1 MKLGKNVFVALAA
14 IGWAD
19 GKATD
24 AETEALVHAARESG
38 VEGAGLDEVK
48 RAAQEKGDITKVKGL
63 ALTPRERVYTYAIA
77 TWLARIDG
85 VVMPEEREMLLQL
98 GNALRLADGD
108 RTRASAASFAV
119 SQLSEDQR
127 PSRFDLGALAAKI
140 EQVMAPTLPPPAPGE
155 A

>member
-14 IGWAD
+14 VAWAD
-19 GKATD
+19 GKETPD
-24 AETEALVHAARESG
+24 ETEALLHAARDCG
-38 VEGAGLDEVK
+38 VDDAGLDEVK
-48 RAAQEKGDITKVKGL
+48 RVTLEKATIDGIRKL
-63 ALTPRERVYTYAIA
+63 AMTPRERVYVYAIA

-85 VVMPEEREMLLQL
+85 VVMPEEREMLARL
-98 GNALRLADGD
+98 GDILRLADGD

-119 SQLSEDQR
+119 SQLEGGDK
-127 PSRFDLGALAAKI
+127 PSRFDIAKLAARI